1 MSNAEKCINA
11 INKKVNSMEYG
22 TATLKG
28 IKNLSRADLEMI
40 KIYAEASING
50 TMSRFM
56 EPRGEIR
63 DVLEKFNVPVSSS
76 PF

>member
-28 IKNLSRADLEMI
+28 VKNLSRADLEMV
-40 KIYAEASING
+40 KLYAEASING